1 MDDSVIMCDE
11 IIDDGETNFNE
22 KENITCKAQTFYISL
37 ALLWIITALL
47 VSPTIYCYLI
57 KYREKQKNIYYHLMT
72 QNLKK
77 SIMII

>member
-37 ALLWIITALL
+37 ALL
-47 VSPTIYCYLI
+47 
-57 KYREKQKNIYYHLMT
+57 
-72 QNLKK
+72 
-77 SIMII
+77 